1 MAQESEHSSSSG
13 QADQA
18 GTAQDMPVPTTFS
31 ASAGPVTEATG
42 QMPVPGMKMSEA
54 TGQMPVPG
62 MKAASETSMMPM
74 PPTGMAGKLEQQPQ
88 VGNTSQ
94 GGTSP
99 GGGDTMPRPDSG
111 RSGLPRFGGPGGIV
125 PSGPSYEP
133 GVVEVQ
139 FREGVAPSVRAG
151 ADGPPA
157 EVHSAATGPL
167 TELNRILADNHL
179 VKAEPTFLTTH
190 EEASAVQASA
200 AAQGVETPHLAHFV
214 TLHFA
219 DDADTVAI
227 AARIDALPEVE
238 KAIASTHCVATDHHC
253 EPPRARGGSRASTA
267 VGQPAV
273 QSRWSVPVG
282 PWCWTPSTGLE
293 NQWYVFRCDV
303 NHGWSRSTG
312 YGVVIADVD
321 WGCRTSHQDL
331 APKIVK
337 TYNAFDGTTDVTHGG
352 SVFHGTG
359 VMGLTGAA
367 VNSLGMAGIRVRSR
381 ALGGAG
387 RLGDQR
393 GARREP
399 VGAGHR
405 LGAHHRQ
412 RWQAQ
417 GRDPRGADG
426 SLRQLRAGAVGER
439 GHQDRDRR
447 WGGRLRSGRQW

>member
-238 KAIASTHCVATDHHC
+238 KAIAVPIALPPTITASHLAPAEEAGLPPSGNPLS
-253 EPPRARGGSRASTA
+253 EPL
-267 VGQPAV
+267 VGTSGTVVLDA
-273 QSRWSVPVG
+273 
-282 PWCWTPSTGLE
+282 STGLE

-303 NHGWSRSTG
+303 NHG
-312 YGVVIADVD
+312 
-321 WGCRTSHQDL
+321 
-331 APKIVK
+331 
-337 TYNAFDGTTDVTHGG
+337 
-352 SVFHGTG
+352 
-359 VMGLTGAA
+359 
-367 VNSLGMAGIRVRSR
+367 
-381 ALGGAG
+381 
-387 RLGDQR
+387 
-393 GARREP
+393 
-399 VGAGHR
+399 
-405 LGAHHRQ
+405 
-412 RWQAQ
+412 
-417 GRDPRGADG
+417 
-426 SLRQLRAGAVGER
+426 
-439 GHQDRDRR
+439 
-447 WGGRLRSGRQW
+447 